1 MKGIYLAVIAA
12 HQMETHFTLMV
23 ILTASYAKPVPLG
36 MRKIITVTKCLQM
49 YNLKDLPYGCNEE
62 VYQNRRAKN
71 IRSSE
76 TENFYATII
85 TQATEYF
92 REQK

>member
-1 MKGIYLAVIAA
+1 MYDIQHVKTVAVVMQSLSI
-12 HQMETHFTLMV
+12 QMD
-23 ILTASYAKPVPLG
+23 IPTALYVTPVPLG
-36 MRKIITVTKCLQM
+36 MRKNITITKCLPM
-49 YNLKDLPYGCNEE
+49 YNSKDLPYGCNEE

>member
-1 MKGIYLAVIAA
+1 MDIPTALYVI
-12 HQMETHFTLMV
+12 
-23 ILTASYAKPVPLG
+23 PVLLG
-36 MRKIITVTKCLQM
+36 MEKKHTLIKCLLM

-92 REQK
+92 REQR